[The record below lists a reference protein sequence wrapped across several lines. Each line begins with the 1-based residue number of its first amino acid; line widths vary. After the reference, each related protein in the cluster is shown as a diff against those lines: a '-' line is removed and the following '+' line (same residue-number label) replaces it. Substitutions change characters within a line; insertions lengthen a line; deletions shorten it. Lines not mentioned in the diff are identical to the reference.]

1 LQTEAARLCVIDF
14 RPWIV
19 SGHHDLISVFF
30 KVLSEALAD
39 EKSTQSSR
47 WKKALRLV
55 RAGSDPLIE
64 AAAKISLIADPSG
77 GIASK
82 TALAVAKKS
91 LNDAIDGWLK
101 EPSLQSAYDDLRER
115 LEARGERILVIIDDI
130 DRLDRT
136 EIRTIMQLVKT
147 VGRLPNVIYL
157 LAYDRKIVWKALDD
171 DAPQGVGLPSFAEK
185 IVQHELELPQPARSA
200 LLRILDSEI
209 AFLGDE
215 APAAAR
221 WQTLVV
227 NGVQQWIRYPR
238 DVMRLSNAVKF
249 AWSALENEIDPQ
261 DLLCMEG
268 LRLFDAPL
276 FDWIRR
282 NRDFLLNQGRY
293 RMFSEERKAPAF
305 ELLRNSLAPE
315 TREDQLE
322 LLCAL
327 FPAQTK
333 IIRGEEASRFGG
345 EAYFE
350 LVRRRGIGCEAGYDA
365 YFSQFPSPNSIPK
378 TVIDTAIRQLDDEA
392 AQLGFL
398 RDYLDKRDERGVP
411 LIGDYLEE
419 LNFRFLGPG
428 AARPTHALLDAL
440 FEIGEDIQ
448 RIDWEEDVFPPK
460 TRLSLLIRD
469 LLDAWGT
476 EQADTALLA
485 AFAKC
490 GSPAFC
496 AGVWLERGRELGEIP
511 DRDASPA
518 NLISVDAFNALG
530 VRLHAMIEA
539 GAESGSLES
548 APSYFAIARAWAHLG
563 GDEVVREWIS
573 KGVSTNARFLAKVA
587 NFFLVVSPEQ
597 DGLVYSFQARQDA
610 PYYPLDDMREACARH
625 VSAAGLSRD
634 EAARIHA
641 LKDGLDNLH
650 ARETRA

>member
-1 LQTEAARLCVIDF
+1 VIDF

-39 EKSTQSSR
+39 EKSARSSR
-47 WKKALRLV
+47 WKRALKLV
-55 RAGSDPLIE
+55 RASSDPLIE

-101 EPSLQSAYDDLRER
+101 EPSLQSAYDELRER
-115 LEARGERILVIIDDI
+115 LEAKGDRILVIIDDI

-171 DAPQGVGLPSFAEK
+171 DAPQGMGLPSFAEK

-209 AFLGDE
+209 AFLGGE

-221 WQTLVV
+221 WHTLVV
-227 NGVQQWIRYPR
+227 SGIQQWIRYPR

-327 FPAQTK
+327 FPTQTK
-333 IIRGEEASRFGG
+333 NIKGKQASGSGG
-345 EAYFE
+345 EAYFK
-350 LVRRRGIGCEAGYDA
+350 LARRRGVGCKAGYDA
-365 YFSQFPSPNSIPK
+365 YFSQFPPLDSIPK

-398 RDYLDKRDERGVP
+398 RDYLDKQDERGVP

-428 AARPTHALLDAL
+428 AARPTQALLDAL

-448 RIDWEEDVFPPK
+448 RIDWDGDFFPPK
-460 TRLSLLIRD
+460 VRLSLLMRD

-485 AFAKC
+485 AFAKR

-496 AGVWLERGRELGEIP
+496 AGVWLDRGRELGEIP
-511 DRDASPA
+511 DGDGSRA
-518 NLISVDAFNALG
+518 NLISLEAFRALG
-530 VRLHAMIEA
+530 VRLLAMIEA

-548 APSYFAIARAWAHLG
+548 APSYGAVTQAWAYLG
-563 GDEVVREWIS
+563 SNEVVREWVS

-587 NFFLVVSPEQ
+587 TGFLGVSQGQ
-597 DGLVYSFQARQDA
+597 DGRAYSFYARQDA
-610 PYYPLDDMREACARH
+610 PYYPLDDIREACARH
-625 VSAAGLSRD
+625 ASAAGLSQD

-641 LKDGLDNLH
+641 LKEGLDNLH
-650 ARETRA
+650 AVETGAEESAPA